1 MKCYR
6 RFDRQEDR
14 PIFRRQCRVPRFH
27 PPESVML
34 PTSSTTAY
42 AWDVPR
48 CTQLHCTNP
57 ASCANHRGCLLRSFP
72 EDTST
77 ELQQPEELF
86 PAVASTFTQDLRES
100 LVALWESKQYS
111 DVRLQARSGEEV
123 LAHRLVISARSS
135 HLAELLAEAPSAVP
149 TRLVVD
155 AERDALVGTVAFL
168 YTDELPPEASVEQL
182 LCLRLQVRQIE
193 PLRAR

>member
-1 MKCYR
+1 MKCYS
-6 RFDRQEDR
+6 RFDRQKL
-14 PIFRRQCRVPRFH
+14 CRFFARSVPRFH

-57 ASCANHRGCLLRSFP
+57 ASYANHRGCLLRSFP

>member
-1 MKCYR
+1 M
-6 RFDRQEDR
+6 
-14 PIFRRQCRVPRFH
+14 
-27 PPESVML
+27 
-34 PTSSTTAY
+34 
-42 AWDVPR
+42 
-48 CTQLHCTNP
+48 
-57 ASCANHRGCLLRSFP
+57 RSFP
-72 EDTST
+72 EDTSAQ
-77 ELQQPEELF
+77 LQQPEELF

>member
-1 MKCYR
+1 M
-6 RFDRQEDR
+6 
-14 PIFRRQCRVPRFH
+14 P
-27 PPESVML
+27 
-34 PTSSTTAY
+34 TTATTY

-48 CTQLHCTNP
+48 CTQLKLPNP
-57 ASCANHRGCLLRSFP
+57 ASCDLPRIVCLRSFP
-72 EDTST
+72 EETRS
-77 ELQQPEELF
+77 ELQQPEQLF
-86 PAVASTFTQDLRES
+86 AAATSTFTQDLRES

-123 LAHRLVISARSS
+123 LAHRLVISARSL
-135 HLAELLAEAPSAVP
+135 HLAELLAEAPSATP

-182 LCLRLQVRQIE
+182 LCLRLQVCKNRG
-193 PLRAR
+193 